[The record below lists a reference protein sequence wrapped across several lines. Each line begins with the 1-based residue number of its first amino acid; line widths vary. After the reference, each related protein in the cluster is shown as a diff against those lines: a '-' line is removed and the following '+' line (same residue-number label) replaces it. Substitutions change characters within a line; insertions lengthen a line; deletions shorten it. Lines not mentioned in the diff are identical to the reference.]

1 MYEDMIRT
9 AIFGAGQAGRM
20 VSRWL
25 PSSHELVCY
34 IDNNKEK
41 QGSSIDMVPV
51 VSLDDALNPDRIW
64 IATLN
69 TEAAASIE
77 KQIREAGYEGTLR
90 YAHAF
95 RDAQD
100 IRIAAL
106 RLIAPE
112 IISRNLPGAIAELG
126 VFRGEFAAELSRL
139 FPDRDLYLFDTFEGF
154 PESDLAKE
162 QEVTGG
168 APAWHPDFSDT
179 SIECVSAKLPHPE
192 KARFVRGYFPESAKQ
207 LSGDETYALVNI
219 DPDLYEP
226 TLQGLKYFWP
236 RMTRSGI
243 IMVHDYNSAQFP
255 GVRKAVQE
263 FVRESGAMV
272 VPLPDLHGTGVIV
285 KY

>member
-1 MYEDMIRT
+1 MIRT
-9 AIFGAGQAGRM
+9 MIFGAGQAGRM
-20 VSRWL
+20 VSSWL
-25 PSSHELVCY
+25 PQTHELICY

-41 QGSSIDMVPV
+41 QDSDVNGVPV
-51 VSLDDALNPDRIW
+51 VSLEEALGMAPDRIW

-69 TEAAASIE
+69 TDAAVSIE
-77 KQIREAGYEGTLR
+77 KQIRDAGYEGVLR

-106 RLIAPE
+106 RLMAPE
-112 IISRNLPGAIAELG
+112 INARALPGAVAELG
-126 VFRGEFAAELSRL
+126 VFRGEFAAELNRL

-168 APAWHPDFSDT
+168 AKAWHPDFSDT
-179 SIECVSAKLPHPE
+179 SIEYVSAKLAHPE
-192 KARFVRGYFPESAKQ
+192 KAHFVQGCFPESTEQ
-207 LSGDETYALVNI
+207 ISGDEEYVLVNI

-226 TLQGLKYFWP
+226 TIQGLRYFWP
-236 RMTRSGI
+236 RIVRNGI

-263 FVRESGAMV
+263 FAAEAGVMV